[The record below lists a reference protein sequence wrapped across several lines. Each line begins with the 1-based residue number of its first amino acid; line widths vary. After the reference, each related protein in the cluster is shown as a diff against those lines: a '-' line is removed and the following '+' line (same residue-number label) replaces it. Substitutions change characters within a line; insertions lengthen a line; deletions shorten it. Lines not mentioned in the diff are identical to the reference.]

1 MTEPA
6 VQAVQEPPAELLWLI
21 KEGVQMKYAI
31 VENGVCVNVIMAR
44 TDFAASIG
52 AVELPDGYGIGDTY
66 TDGVW
71 SHPEPPEPEPTAA
84 DDLEAMAIDHE
95 YRLTLLELGL

>member
-1 MTEPA
+1 
-6 VQAVQEPPAELLWLI
+6 
-21 KEGVQMKYAI
+21 MKYAI
-31 VENGVCVNVIMAR
+31 VENGVCINVIMAKA
-44 TDFAASIG
+44 DFATAIG

-66 TDGVW
+66 IDGEW

>member
-1 MTEPA
+1 
-6 VQAVQEPPAELLWLI
+6 
-21 KEGVQMKYAI
+21 MKYAI

-84 DDLEAMAIDHE
+84 DDLEAMAVDHE

>member
-1 MTEPA
+1 
-6 VQAVQEPPAELLWLI
+6 
-21 KEGVQMKYAI
+21 MKYAI
-31 VENGVCVNVIMAR
+31 VENNICTNIIVANA
-44 TDFAASIG
+44 DFAVSIG